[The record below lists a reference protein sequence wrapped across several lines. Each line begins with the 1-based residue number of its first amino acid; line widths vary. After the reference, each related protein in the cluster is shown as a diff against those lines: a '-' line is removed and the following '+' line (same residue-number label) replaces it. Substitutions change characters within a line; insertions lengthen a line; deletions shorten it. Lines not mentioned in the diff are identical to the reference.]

1 MDYLDLM
8 DFELEYGE
16 YPMPNNFKDIEK
28 ENE

>member
-16 YPMPNNFKDIEK
+16 YPMPENYKDEK
-28 ENE
+28 END